1 VWLKWPNDFYLN
13 DRKIG
18 GVITNKIGEIYVCG
32 MGINL
37 EKAPEFGDILDVKIT
52 PNELVNGFFNLL
64 EQKISWKRIFS
75 KYLIEFELSK
85 KFNSHI
91 DDKIISLKDAILCD
105 DGSIKVGSERVYS
118 LR

>member
-1 VWLKWPNDFYLN
+1 
-13 DRKIG
+13 
-18 GVITNKIGEIYVCG
+18 

-75 KYLIEFELSK
+75 KYLIEFKLSK